1 MAIRTYTT
9 IQGDTFEKIA
19 WNELGDS
26 GSMGDIIKANR
37 QYMYVAVFEAGVE
50 LVIPEIEKAPVTLEN
65 TPPWR
70 R

>member
-1 MAIRTYTT
+1 MATKKYTT

-26 GSMGDIIKANR
+26 GAMCDIIRANR
-37 QYMYVAVFEAGVE
+37 KYAEVAIFEAGVE
-50 LVIPEIEKAPVTLEN
+50 LAIPEMVTTPVTLET